1 MVLPSSGFS
10 SCFPSTEITPLAT
23 LTLSSSGRYWDVSK
37 LTSNLSLSSFIRIT
51 SLSLFWNMSVCLEKS
66 VLNRL
71 GIIHLLGIIQPCL
84 LSKLRM
90 SLALF
95 VSFIFLS
102 VVELSIT
109 ILSIIEL

>member
-1 MVLPSSGFS
+1 MVLPSSDFS

-51 SLSLFWNMSVCLEKS
+51 SLSLFWNMSICLEKS

-90 SLALF
+90 SSF
-95 VSFIFLS
+95 VSVRFLL
-102 VVELSIT
+102 VIVEL
-109 ILSIIEL
+109 E